1 MIAVELKIRPNKP
14 TVLQESYLEE
24 VRKRG
29 GIALV
34 AYDLKDVEAVL

>member
-1 MIAVELKIRPNKP
+1 MQLVFLDHVK
-14 TVLQESYLEE
+14 
-24 VRKRG
+24 KRG